1 MLWERSRTGLFYAVA
16 LIHIKEKG
24 SFNNMGTDTKEKYVV
39 RGELA
44 LLLHLRFRYGKSL
57 K

>member
-1 MLWERSRTGLFYAVA
+1 MGVLPAQGFFTRFA
-16 LIHIKEKG
+16 LTHIKEKE
-24 SFNNMGTDTKEKYVV
+24 SFNNMETDTKGKYVV

-44 LLLHLRFRYGKSL
+44 LLLHLRFRNGKSL

>member
-1 MLWERSRTGLFYAVA
+1 MGALPAQGFFTRLA

>member
-1 MLWERSRTGLFYAVA
+1 MGALPAQGFFTRFA
-16 LIHIKEKG
+16 LIHIKEKE
-24 SFNNMGTDTKEKYVV
+24 SFNNMGIDTKEKYVV

-44 LLLHLRFRYGKSL
+44 LLPHLRFRYGKSL

>member
-1 MLWERSRTGLFYAVA
+1 MGALPAQGFFTRFA

-24 SFNNMGTDTKEKYVV
+24 SFNNMETDTKEKYVV